1 MTDGFANAVTVSI
14 PIFALAAGA
23 EARTIRDR
31 LKQPDKDWE
40 REFARYGAEHELDP
54 TGSAA
59 DIFAYFK
66 DVPKLSKLHVAQR
79 VIAIAGAIAWLVVFI
94 LLTIAELLSLIWL
107 ADGEPAGNSGLATF
121 AIFAIGLAMV
131 TLIVAPTLY
140 LAVPLFLPIDLIPD
154 GLARAV
160 LPKATSEHGRGFL
173 RHVISELEG
182 AIDRAAES
190 VEASQAHRRAD
201 RAEHGAEH
209 GAGSEPGS
217 EPSS

>member
-1 MTDGFANAVTVSI
+1 
-14 PIFALAAGA
+14 
-23 EARTIRDR
+23 
-31 LKQPDKDWE
+31 
-40 REFARYGAEHELDP
+40 
-54 TGSAA
+54 
-59 DIFAYFK
+59 
-66 DVPKLSKLHVAQR
+66 
-79 VIAIAGAIAWLVVFI
+79 
-94 LLTIAELLSLIWL
+94 
-107 ADGEPAGNSGLATF
+107 
-121 AIFAIGLAMV
+121 MV

-140 LAVPLFLPIDLIPD
+140 LAVPLFLPIDLTPD

-160 LPKATSEHGRGFL
+160 LPKATSEQGRGFL

-201 RAEHGAEH
+201 HAEHGAEH

>member
-1 MTDGFANAVTVSI
+1 MTDGFASAVTVAI

-54 TGSAA
+54 SGSAA

-121 AIFAIGLAMV
+121 AVFAIGLAMV
-131 TLIVAPTLY
+131 TLPGSEPRST
-140 LAVPLFLPIDLIPD
+140 
-154 GLARAV
+154 AR
-160 LPKATSEHGRGFL
+160 
-173 RHVISELEG
+173 
-182 AIDRAAES
+182 
-190 VEASQAHRRAD
+190 
-201 RAEHGAEH
+201 
-209 GAGSEPGS
+209 SEPGS
-217 EPSS
+217 EASS